1 MNKKEVFMK
10 YIIHDLYEPS
20 HSGECEFGFSIES
33 RGGKWFWITD
43 AAFARPGSTTSY
55 THKEFE
61 LPEDFFVGLT
71 WKNFAERISKAAPEC
86 GVHSWTGLYPK
97 DRDAIEALFR

>member
-1 MNKKEVFMK
+1 MK

-71 WKNFAERISKAAPEC
+71 WKNFTERISKAAPGC

-97 DRDAIEALFR
+97 DRDSIEALFR